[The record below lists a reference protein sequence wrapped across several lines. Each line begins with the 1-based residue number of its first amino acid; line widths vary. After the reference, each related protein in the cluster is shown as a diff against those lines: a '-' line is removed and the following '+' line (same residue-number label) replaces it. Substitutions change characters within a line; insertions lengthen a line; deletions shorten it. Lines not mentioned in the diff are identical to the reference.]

1 MNAQVFHMTPDPMAE
16 MRFGRRLEGRTAIVT
31 GAGSGIGRGIALL
44 FAREG
49 ANVVVADL
57 SIRACGETVAAI
69 QAEGGRAFFIEGDI
83 RSPDHH
89 ATLVAAARAGY
100 GRLDIAVN
108 NAGGTSL
115 APTPAAQVP
124 LGTWDEVTD
133 VNLSGVFY
141 AARAQI
147 PAMLEAGGGAMVNIA
162 GAAGVRGVPAPSPWV
177 GGKHGLVGLTRTIA
191 LEYAGQGI
199 RANAIA
205 PGFIDMPLGNH
216 FSFEDRARLASRHP
230 INRLGRVEEVAELAL
245 FLASSRSSFITGAC
259 VPIDGGILAQ

>member
-1 MNAQVFHMTPDPMAE
+1 MNAHMFHMTPDPMAE
-16 MRFGRRLEGRTAIVT
+16 VRLGRRLEGRTAIVT

-69 QAEGGRAFFIEGDI
+69 QAEGGHAFFIEGDV

-108 NAGGTSL
+108 NAGLSL
-115 APTPAAQVP
+115 APTPVAQVP
-124 LGTWDEVTD
+124 LGTWDEIVD
-133 VNLSGVFY
+133 VNLTGVFY

-162 GAAGVRGVPAPSPWV
+162 SAAGVRGVPGLSPYV
-177 GGKHGLVGLTRTIA
+177 ASKHGLIGLTRTIA
-191 LEYAGQGI
+191 VEYAGQGI

-205 PGFIDMPLGNH
+205 PGFIDTPLGNH
-216 FSFEDRARLASRHP
+216 FSPEERARLASRHP
-230 INRLGRVEEVAELAL
+230 MNRLGRVEEVAELAL

>member
-1 MNAQVFHMTPDPMAE
+1 MNAHMLHITPDPMAE
-16 MRFGRRLEGRTAIVT
+16 ARLCRRREGRTAIVT

-69 QAEGGRAFFIEGDI
+69 QAEGGRAFFVEGDV

-108 NAGGTSL
+108 NVGTSL
-115 APTPAAQVP
+115 APAAQVP
-124 LGTWDEVTD
+124 LGAWDEVTD
-133 VNLSGVFY
+133 VNLSGVFH
-141 AARAQI
+141 AVRAQI

-162 GAAGVRGVPAPSPWV
+162 APAGARGVP
-177 GGKHGLVGLTRTIA
+177 GLHGLVGLTRTIA
-191 LEYAGQGI
+191 VEYAGQGI

-205 PGFIDMPLGNH
+205 PGFIDLPLGSP
-216 FSFEDRARLASRHP
+216 FSLEERARLASRHP
-230 INRLGRVEEVAELAL
+230 MNRLGRVEEVAELAL

-259 VPIDGGILAQ
+259 VPIDGGIPAQ

>member
-1 MNAQVFHMTPDPMAE
+1 MFHLTPDPMVDV
-16 MRFGRRLEGRTAIVT
+16 RLGRRLEGRTAIVT

-69 QAEGGRAFFIEGDI
+69 QAEGGRAFFIEGDV

-108 NAGGTSL
+108 NAGISL

-147 PAMLEAGGGAMVNIA
+147 PAMLEAGGGTMVNIA
-162 GAAGVRGVPAPSPWV
+162 SAAGVRGVPGLSPYV
-177 GGKHGLVGLTRTIA
+177 ASKHGLIGLTRTIA
-191 LEYAGQGI
+191 VEYAGQGI

-205 PGFIDMPLGNH
+205 PGFIDTPLGNH
-216 FSFEDRARLASRHP
+216 FSPEERARLASRHP
-230 INRLGRVEEVAELAL
+230 MNRLGRVEEVAELAL

-259 VPIDGGILAQ
+259 IPIDGGLLAQ

>member
-1 MNAQVFHMTPDPMAE
+1 MNAHVFHMTPDPMAE
-16 MRFGRRLEGRTAIVT
+16 MRLGRRLEGRTAIVT

-69 QAEGGRAFFIEGDI
+69 QAEGGRAFFIEGDV

-89 ATLVAAARAGY
+89 ATIVAAARAGY

-108 NAGGTSL
+108 NVATSL
-115 APTPAAQVP
+115 APAAQVP
-124 LGTWDEVTD
+124 LAWDEVTD
-133 VNLSGVFY
+133 VNLSGVFH

-162 GAAGVRGVPAPSPWV
+162 APAGARGVP
-177 GGKHGLVGLTRTIA
+177 GLHGLVGLTRTIA
-191 LEYAGQGI
+191 AEYAGQGI

-205 PGFIDMPLGNH
+205 PGFIDMPLGSP
-216 FSFEDRARLASRHP
+216 FSLEERARLASRHP
-230 INRLGRVEEVAELAL
+230 MNRLGRVEEVAELAL
-245 FLASSRSSFITGAC
+245 FLASPRSSFITGAC

>member
-1 MNAQVFHMTPDPMAE
+1 MNAHMFHMTPNSMAE
-16 MRFGRRLEGRTAIVT
+16 VRLGRRLEGRTAIVT

-57 SIRACGETVAAI
+57 SIRACGETVASI
-69 QAEGGRAFFIEGDI
+69 QAEGGRAFFVEGDV

-89 ATLVAAARAGY
+89 ASLVAAARAGY

-108 NAGGTSL
+108 NAGISL

-162 GAAGVRGVPAPSPWV
+162 SAAGVRGVPYVAS
-177 GGKHGLVGLTRTIA
+177 KHGLIGLTRTIA
-191 LEYAGQGI
+191 VEYAAQGI

-205 PGFIDMPLGNH
+205 PGFIDTPLSNH
-216 FSFEDRARLASRHP
+216 FSAEERARLASRHP
-230 INRLGRVEEVAELAL
+230 MNRLGRVEEVAELAL
-245 FLASSRSSFITGAC
+245 FLASSHSSFITGAC

>member
-1 MNAQVFHMTPDPMAE
+1 MNDHLFHLTPDPMVDV
-16 MRFGRRLEGRTAIVT
+16 RLGRRLEGRTAIVT

-44 FAREG
+44 YAREG

-69 QAEGGRAFFIEGDI
+69 QAEGGRAFFIEGDV

-108 NAGGTSL
+108 NVGTSL

-124 LGTWDEVTD
+124 LGAWDEVTD
-133 VNLSGVFY
+133 VNLSGVFH

-162 GAAGVRGVPAPSPWV
+162 GAAGARGVPALSPWV

-191 LEYAGQGI
+191 AEYAGQGI

-205 PGFIDMPLGNH
+205 PGFIDMPLGSH
-216 FSFEDRARLASRHP
+216 FSLEERARLASRHP
-230 INRLGRVEEVAELAL
+230 MNRLGRVEEVAELAL
-245 FLASSRSSFITGAC
+245 FLASARSSFITGAC
-259 VPIDGGILAQ
+259 VPIDGGIQAQ

>member
-1 MNAQVFHMTPDPMAE
+1 MNAHTFHMTPDPMAE
-16 MRFGRRLEGRTAIVT
+16 GRLGRRLEGRTAIVT

-57 SIRACGETVAAI
+57 SIRACGETVASI
-69 QAEGGRAFFIEGDI
+69 QAEGGRAFFVEGDV
-83 RSPDHH
+83 RSPEHH

-108 NAGGTSL
+108 NAGISL

-162 GAAGVRGVPAPSPWV
+162 SAAGVRGVPGLSPYV
-177 GGKHGLVGLTRTIA
+177 ASKHGLIGLTRTIA
-191 LEYAGQGI
+191 VEYAGQGI

-205 PGFIDMPLGNH
+205 PGFIDTPLGNH
-216 FSFEDRARLASRHP
+216 FSPEERARLASRHP
-230 INRLGRVEEVAELAL
+230 MNRLGRVEEVAELAL

>member
-1 MNAQVFHMTPDPMAE
+1 MNAHMFHMTPDPMDV
-16 MRFGRRLEGRTAIVT
+16 RLGRRLEGRTAIVT

-69 QAEGGRAFFIEGDI
+69 QAEGGRAFFIEGDV

-100 GRLDIAVN
+100 GRLDIAIN
-108 NAGGTSL
+108 NAGTSL
-115 APTPAAQVP
+115 APTPAARVP
-124 LGTWDEVTD
+124 LGTWDEVSD
-133 VNLSGVFY
+133 VDLSSVFY

-162 GAAGVRGVPAPSPWV
+162 GAAGVRGVP
-177 GGKHGLVGLTRTIA
+177 GLHGLVGLTRSIA
-191 LEYAGQGI
+191 VEYAGQGI

-205 PGFIDMPLGNH
+205 PGFIDMPLGTQ
-216 FSFEDRARLASRHP
+216 FSLEERARLASRHP
-230 INRLGRVEEVAELAL
+230 MNRLGRVEEVAELAL
-245 FLASSRSSFITGAC
+245 FLASARSSFITGAC